1 MRIDPIK
8 NGIVIDHIEAGKGM
22 TVYNFLNLGDLNCT
36 VALIKN
42 VPSKKTGKKDIIKID
57 ADVVID
63 FKVLGYIAPEVTV
76 NIIKDGNS
84 VEKKKLEL
92 PQEVKNVI
100 KCKNPRCIT
109 TGEHQ
114 QQCLSSHIRTIPS
127 ALESHQISRE
137 YSRVAGCYRR
147 WGITPRPEDTLYF
160 STPPIECQEFSFG
173 TCSSVDFVVY

>member
-76 NIIKDGNS
+76 NLLTDGAIK
-84 VEKKKLEL
+84 EKFNLQL
-92 PQEVKNVI
+92 PETIKNVV

-109 TGEHQ
+109 SVEQGIDHVFKLVDRENRVYRCIYCEH
-114 QQCLSSHIRTIPS
+114 
-127 ALESHQISRE
+127 
-137 YSRVAGCYRR
+137 
-147 WGITPRPEDTLYF
+147 
-160 STPPIECQEFSFG
+160 SF
-173 TCSSVDFVVY
+173 

>member
-1 MRIDPIK
+1 MKIDPIK

-22 TVYNFLNLGDLNCT
+22 KVYNFLNLGDLDCT

-57 ADVVID
+57 SDVTID
-63 FKVLGYIAPEVTV
+63 FNVLGYIAPEVTV
-76 NIIKDGNS
+76 NVIKEGKS

-109 TGEHQ
+109 STEQELPHVFRLTDEQ
-114 QQCLSSHIRTIPS
+114 N
-127 ALESHQISRE
+127 
-137 YSRVAGCYRR
+137 RVFRCIYCETKA
-147 WGITPRPEDTLYF
+147 DK
-160 STPPIECQEFSFG
+160 
-173 TCSSVDFVVY
+173 